1 MATKQAVR
9 LDFDMGGGAR
19 TPKPQPGAPRDRP
32 WRKSKEAVTAER
44 QEVTVTRTWDAPAC
58 SADPVLAPRSVR
70 HADCWVQVAAW
81 TSRRCDTLSR
91 CRRPSTPQR
100 PGRRPAPTT
109 PSWRPRSH

>member
-70 HADCWVQVAAW
+70 SCCR
-81 TSRRCDTLSR
+81 TRRYLSWMSVVL
-91 CRRPSTPQR
+91 PS
-100 PGRRPAPTT
+100 
-109 PSWRPRSH
+109 PSAICTCCT